1 MKTASQFEL
10 QHPAFLKLQAPS
22 RRESRL
28 SQACELGWD
37 FVVEVYETIAG
48 IFAMPLQRLQ
58 YDHSVD
64 PLNEHLLRDIGQER
78 TKALG
83 PDSESDSQ

>member
-22 RRESRL
+22 RRDSRL

-37 FVVEVYETIAG
+37 FVVEVYETVAG
-48 IFAMPLQRLQ
+48 IFAMPFRGSQ
-58 YDHSVD
+58 YNHSVD
-64 PLNEHLLRDIGQER
+64 PLDGHLLRDIGLER
-78 TKALG
+78 TRA
-83 PDSESDSQ
+83 PWV

>member
-10 QHPAFLKLQAPS
+10 QHPAFLKLDALS
-22 RRESRL
+22 RHESRL
-28 SQACELGWD
+28 SRARELGRD
-37 FVVEVYETIAG
+37 FVVEVYDTIAG
-48 IFAMPLQRLQ
+48 IFAMPLHRFQ

-78 TKALG
+78 
-83 PDSESDSQ
+83 SQ